1 MFYNQ
6 IIMTIFIKE
15 SARHTQYEISL
26 KNTQKMFFDMCNITT
41 KEPVLQRN
49 GVKNSVTFSLL
60 IT

>member
-1 MFYNQ
+1 
-6 IIMTIFIKE
+6 MTIFIKE